1 MSAALRRDATNRQ
14 PDACIGRVRAWR
26 RRPAEYARTDLDARW
41 SLAGATPSLQVPW
54 IVLAPAGPLAAATIE
69 ALRAAGAVAVL
80 AEPGDRYE
88 QRGAAA
94 ARLRHDSAD
103 DVAALVRDVTAAH
116 GALRGIILLAPQAAT
131 GAEHGAAAARTYRVL
146 VALAA
151 GLDAWDAAAPI
162 TVLVVSAGARSVLG
176 EPSPI
181 RLPRCQPVRCW
192 CCRRKR
198 RGCVSAASI
207 LRSAASPATR
217 RRPRAS
223 WSRRRLRTGQKT
235 SLRGGTTAVG

>member
-1 MSAALRRDATNRQ
+1 MK
-14 PDACIGRVRAWR
+14 
-26 RRPAEYARTDLDARW
+26 
-41 SLAGATPSLQVPW
+41 SLAGATPSLQGPW

-131 GAEHGAAAARTYRVL
+131 GAEHGAAPAQTYRVL

-176 EPSPI
+176 EPVADPAAALPTGPVLVLPTEAPGLRI
-181 RLPRCQPVRCW
+181 RSVDLAIGGVTGNPAEAARLLVEEAAADGAENSLP
-192 CCRRKR
+192 
-198 RGCVSAASI
+198 
-207 LRSAASPATR
+207 
-217 RRPRAS
+217 
-223 WSRRRLRTGQKT
+223 
-235 SLRGGTTAVG
+235 GGTTAVGCSGFSRSRRHRPRWPACH